1 VFEVFIIASIRGI
14 SFTGR
19 IVLFRAW
26 MLFIARN
33 DTIRRR
39 SGHLPTLRAEISNIV
54 RQCSCTLPG
63 IEWSADI
70 ELDGVP
76 CLCFNGSK
84 QLPEVS
90 MIRFR
95 FLPLVLFLSL
105 PVATSAGLRETHTPL
120 DAPRLE
126 LGDAEG
132 RVHKIESYRGQVLV
146 VNFWA
151 SWCTPCVRE
160 LPALNR
166 LRQEFHDQPFEI
178 LAVNV
183 AEPPSRLKRFFKKQP
198 IDFPVL
204 YDRQSETFYAWNVKG
219 LPTSF
224 VIDRE
229 GRIRYRVRGAIEWD
243 DAETIGIIESLLG
256 NPAEETSP

>member
-1 VFEVFIIASIRGI
+1 
-14 SFTGR
+14 
-19 IVLFRAW
+19 
-26 MLFIARN
+26 
-33 DTIRRR
+33 
-39 SGHLPTLRAEISNIV
+39 
-54 RQCSCTLPG
+54 
-63 IEWSADI
+63 
-70 ELDGVP
+70 
-76 CLCFNGSK
+76 
-84 QLPEVS
+84 

-105 PVATSAGLRETHTPL
+105 PVATSADLREADESQ
-120 DAPRLE
+120 DAPLLE
-126 LGDAEG
+126 LQDEEG
-132 RVHKIESYRGQVLV
+132 EVHRLESYRGRVLV

-160 LPALNR
+160 LPSLNR
-166 LRQEFHDQPFEI
+166 LRKEFGDQPFEI
-178 LAVNV
+178 LGVNV
-183 AEPPSRLKRFFKKQP
+183 AEPPNRLTRFFKRQP

-204 YDRQSETFYAWNVKG
+204 YDRESEAFYAWNVKG

-229 GRIRYRVRGAIEWD
+229 GRIRYQVRGAIEWD